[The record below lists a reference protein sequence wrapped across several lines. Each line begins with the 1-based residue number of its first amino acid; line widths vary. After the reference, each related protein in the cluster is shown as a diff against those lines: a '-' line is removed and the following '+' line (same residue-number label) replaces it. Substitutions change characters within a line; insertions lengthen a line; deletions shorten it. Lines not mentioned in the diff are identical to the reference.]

1 MADTAMLMKKALR
14 ELQDLRGKLN
24 TLERS
29 RTEPITI
36 VGIGCRFPG
45 GADTPESY
53 WKLLRDGV
61 CTVGPIP
68 EDRWDVSAF
77 YDPDPAAPGKMY
89 VREGG
94 FLDRVDEF
102 DPLLF
107 GISPR
112 EAVWMDPQ
120 QRLFLEVCWEALE
133 RAGYAPD
140 SLTGIKTGVFAGIS
154 SFNYA
159 THILSSFDV
168 AELDPFFGT
177 GNALSVVAGRLS
189 YTLGLNGPALAV
201 DTACSSSLVALHL
214 ACESLRR
221 GECDMAVAGGVGLIL
236 TPETTIGFCKAG
248 MLARDGRCKTF
259 DASADGYVRG
269 EGAGVIVLKRLA
281 DAKASRDKVIACI
294 RGSACNHDGRST
306 GLTVPNGPA
315 QRAVIEAALANGAVE
330 PGRMAFVEAHGT
342 GTSLGDPIELVALG
356 AVFAGRSE
364 SDAPLLLGSAKT
376 NLGHLEA
383 AAGIAGVIKVALSMQ
398 HGEIPPHLHLSQ
410 PTPLFDWDAHRLRIA
425 AHLTPWPETL
435 PFAGV
440 SSFGFSGSNAH
451 VVMERASETASDTV
465 STERPL
471 HIFTFSAR
479 TGEALE
485 ELKQRHLG
493 ALDTT
498 TNLPDRCFT
507 TNAGRAQFGHR
518 AAVVAASAEE
528 LGSLLISGN
537 FQRGASDTEPRV
549 AFLFTGQGSQYVGMG
564 RELYDTQPGF
574 RRTLDRCNEILRG
587 ELPVSLLDVLYG
599 SGTKLHETAY
609 TQPALFA
616 LEYALA
622 KLWMSWGVTPT
633 AVIGHSLGEYV
644 AACIAGVF
652 DLEAGLKLAALRGR
666 MMDALP
672 RDGEMI
678 AVLAVRQTVESF
690 VKRYSNDVSFA
701 SFNSPNNV
709 VISGQREAIQ
719 RISAELSSSNLPFRS
734 LQVSHAFHSL
744 LMEPILSGFEA
755 AAARIPMSA
764 PMLTVISNVTGKPL
778 PIDMPPSPDYW
789 CSHIRQPVRFEEGVR
804 SIQSENIDTFIE
816 IGPSPILLGMARQ
829 CLPDSSASFL
839 PSLRA
844 GHSDWKTILSSL
856 AQIYIQGAQV
866 DWLGFDR
873 DYKRNR
879 VELPTY
885 PFQRQRYWVGSDLR
899 KRSNGRDATEECVYR
914 VEWSPIQPL
923 ASRANTVAWR
933 IEGADDRLRRDLH
946 ARLDVPQAQ
955 TKGAIYLGTNDV
967 SPVDHCSALLDVL
980 KTIEEG
986 PLWIVSD
993 GTLASSPL
1001 RGMAKS
1007 IALEYPER
1015 WGGIIELDPEFSP
1028 HEQVDSVVRIL
1039 CGAVGED
1046 REVALR
1052 GGEFLVP
1059 RLQRMQLAP
1068 KVAGVVR
1075 DDATYLISGG
1085 LGGVGLQIAQRL
1097 AQDGARHIVLVGRS
1111 LPSDQAL
1118 VVIDNLQ
1125 QSGVRVRIEKA
1136 DVAGLDEMSVVM
1148 SRIEESGV
1156 PLRGIIHAAGVLDDG
1171 ILSGMS
1177 RQRFAT
1183 VMRPKVVGAW
1193 VLHQLTEALPIDFF
1207 VMCSSAASV
1216 FGAPGQ
1222 SNYSAAN
1229 TYLDAL
1235 AAYRRSRG
1243 LPAISIN
1250 WGPWAATGM
1259 SARSSRGT
1267 SGVESLSPDLATKI
1281 LSRCLQH
1288 PEGQLLVMRANWD
1301 TLARQFKRTPMI
1313 LTDLLPSQK
1322 ATSHRPSMQD
1332 RLQKLSSEQ
1341 RREWLTGYVQ
1351 EKVAEVLRLA
1361 SADLVP
1367 LRQGFFDMGMD
1378 SLLAVEL
1385 KNNLQSELGVELT
1398 ATTTFENS
1406 SSMALAEFLDQTM
1419 GTAEHPAHDD
1429 EFDRLIEEELE
1440 LLEGVL
1446 RA

>member
-1 MADTAMLMKKALR
+1 MADTALLMQKALR
-14 ELQDLRGKLN
+14 ELQDLRAKVA

-29 RTEPITI
+29 RTEPIAI

-61 CTVGPIP
+61 SAIGPIP
-68 EDRWDVSAF
+68 EDRWDVAAS

-89 VREGG
+89 VRDGG
-94 FLDRVDEF
+94 FLDRIDEF
-102 DPLLF
+102 DPSVF

-140 SLTGIKTGVFAGIS
+140 SLGRVKTGVFSGIS

-159 THILSSFDV
+159 TLILSSFDV

-189 YTLGLNGPALAV
+189 YTLGLNGPAMAV

-221 GECDMAVAGGVGLIL
+221 SECDMAVTGGVGLIL

-269 EGAGVIVLKRLA
+269 EGAGAIVLKRLA
-281 DAKASRDKVIACI
+281 DAIASGDNVIACI

-315 QRAVIEAALANGAVE
+315 QRAVIEAALANGAVD
-330 PGRMAFVEAHGT
+330 RNRLAFIEAHGT
-342 GTSLGDPIELVALG
+342 GTSLGDPIELGALG
-356 AVFAGRSE
+356 AVFHGRNE
-364 SDAPLLLGSAKT
+364 SDTPLLLGSAKT

-398 HGEIPPHLHLSQ
+398 HGEIPPHLHLNQ
-410 PTPLFDWDAHRLRIA
+410 PTPLFDWNANRLQVTTQ
-425 AHLTPWPETL
+425 LTPWPETL

-451 VVMERASETASDTV
+451 VVMERAPGTAPNAV
-465 STERPL
+465 LTERPL

-479 TGEALE
+479 TDEALE
-485 ELKQRHLG
+485 ELRQRHLC
-493 ALDTT
+493 AVDTT
-498 TNLPDRCFT
+498 THLPDRCFT
-507 TNAGRAQFGHR
+507 ANAGRAQFAHR
-518 AAVVAASAEE
+518 AAVVVTSTEE
-528 LGSLLISGN
+528 LTTALSN
-537 FQRGASDTEPRV
+537 NDFQRSSSEVEPRI

-574 RRTLDRCNEILRG
+574 RKTLDQCNEILRD

-622 KLWMSWGVTPT
+622 KLWMSWGITPT

-678 AVLAVRQTVESF
+678 AVLAARQTVESF
-690 VKRYSNDVSFA
+690 VKRYSNGVSFA

-719 RISAELSSSNLPFRS
+719 QISTELSSLNLPFRS
-734 LQVSHAFHSL
+734 LQVSHAFHSP
-744 LMEPILSGFEA
+744 LMDPILSDFEA
-755 AAARIPMSA
+755 AVARIPMSA
-764 PMLTVISNVTGKPL
+764 PMLTVVSNVTGKPL
-778 PIDMPPSPDYW
+778 SVEAPPSSAYW
-789 CSHIRQPVRFEEGVR
+789 SAHIRRPVRFEEGVR
-804 SIQSENIDTFIE
+804 ALQSENIDTFIE
-816 IGPSPILLGMARQ
+816 IGPNPVLLGMARQ
-829 CLPDSSASFL
+829 CLTDSSASFL
-839 PSLRA
+839 PSLQA
-844 GHSDWKTILSSL
+844 GCSDWRTILSSL
-856 AQIYIQGAQV
+856 AHVYVRGAQV
-866 DWLGFDR
+866 DWAGFDR
-873 DYKRNR
+873 DYKRQR

-885 PFQRQRYWVGSDLR
+885 PFQRQRYWVGADLR
-899 KRSNGRDATEECVYR
+899 KRSNNRDAIEECIYR
-914 VEWSPIQPL
+914 VEWNPIQSS
-923 ASRANTVAWR
+923 ASPANTVAWR
-933 IEGADDRLRRDLH
+933 IEGTDDRLRADLH
-946 ARLDVPQAQ
+946 TRLDVPKAQA
-955 TKGAIYLGTNDV
+955 KGTIYLGTSDLN
-967 SPVDHCSALLDVL
+967 PVDHCSALLDVL

-986 PLWIVSD
+986 PLWIVSG

-1015 WGGIIELDPEFSP
+1015 WGGMIELDPELSP

-1039 CGAVGED
+1039 CGAAGED

-1068 KVAGVVR
+1068 EIAGVVR
-1075 DDATYLISGG
+1075 DNATYLISGG

-1111 LPSDQAL
+1111 QASAQAL
-1118 VVIDNLQ
+1118 AVIDDLRR
-1125 QSGVRVRIEKA
+1125 SGVRIQIEKA
-1136 DVAGLDEMSVVM
+1136 DVAELEEMSAVL
-1148 SRIEESGV
+1148 SRIEESEV
-1156 PLRGIIHAAGVLDDG
+1156 PLGGVIHAAGVLDDG
-1171 ILSGMS
+1171 MLSGMS

-1183 VMRPKVVGAW
+1183 VMHPKVAGAW

-1216 FGAPGQ
+1216 LGSPGQ

-1229 TYLDAL
+1229 AYLDAL
-1235 AAYRRSRG
+1235 AAHRRNCG
-1243 LPAISIN
+1243 LSAVSVN
-1250 WGPWAATGM
+1250 WGPWAAIGM

-1267 SGVESLSPDLATKI
+1267 AGVESFTPDLATKI

-1322 ATSHRPSMQD
+1322 TTLHRPSMQD

-1351 EKVAEVLRLA
+1351 EKVAEVLRLS

-1385 KNNLQSELGVELT
+1385 KNNLQAELGIELP
-1398 ATTTFENS
+1398 ATTTFEHS
-1406 SSMALAEFLDQTM
+1406 SPVTLAEFLNQTL
-1419 GTAEHPAHDD
+1419 GTAEHPARDD